1 MIAEE
6 LDLKYYELQTNMKIE
21 IDAKHIPVLSAALGE
36 LPYKISAPLIADIN
50 NQIFKHQEKEKYSAS
65 LDENG
70 IEINQN

>member
-1 MIAEE
+1 M
-6 LDLKYYELQTNMKIE
+6 
-21 IDAKHIPVLSAALGE
+21 SAALGE

-50 NQIFKHQEKEKYSAS
+50 NQIFKHQDKEKYSAQ